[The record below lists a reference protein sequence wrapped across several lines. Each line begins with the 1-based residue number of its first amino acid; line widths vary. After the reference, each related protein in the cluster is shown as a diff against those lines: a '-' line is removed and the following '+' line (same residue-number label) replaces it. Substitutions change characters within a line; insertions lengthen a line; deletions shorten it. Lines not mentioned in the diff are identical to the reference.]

1 MLAGLKKSPRL
12 HPAHSGQA
20 KENNNQRA
28 ENTARTVLFLAA
40 AEYLE
45 MKVTAP
51 SRRKGREVGGEDMD
65 GRETGQQA
73 MLRT

>member
-12 HPAHSGQA
+12 HPAHNGQS
-20 KENNNQRA
+20 KENSNQRA
-28 ENTARTVLFLAA
+28 ENTASTVFFLVAG
-40 AEYLE
+40 EYLE

-51 SRRKGREVGGEDMD
+51 SRGKGREGGGEDMD
-65 GRETGQQA
+65 GRETGRQA